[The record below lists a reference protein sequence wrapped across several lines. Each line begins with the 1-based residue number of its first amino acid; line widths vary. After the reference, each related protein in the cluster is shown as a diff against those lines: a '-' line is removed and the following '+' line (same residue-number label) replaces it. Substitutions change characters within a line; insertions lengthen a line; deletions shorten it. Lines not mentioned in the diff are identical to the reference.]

1 LRIKIAA
8 SILSADYGNL
18 ARDVKEAEAAGVD
31 VIHFDIMDGRFV
43 PNITFGHG
51 VVRALRNGCGLPFF
65 VHLMTVEP
73 ERHVANFVEAGA
85 DIIAFHLEAS
95 KRPLRVMRLIRESG
109 VGVGVSLNPPT
120 ALISAKGLM
129 GDVDYLLLMTV
140 RPGFPGQK
148 LIKSVLPKVR
158 MARAELLEGGLKCLI
173 AVDGGINSKTAPLA
187 VKAGADVL
195 VAGSAIFGGDVKSAV
210 KDLRRSIS
218 LPVSHTREPR

>member
-1 LRIKIAA
+1 MRIKIAA
-8 SILSADYGNL
+8 SILSADYGHL
-18 ARDVKEAEAAGVD
+18 ARDVKKAEDAGVD
-31 VIHFDIMDGRFV
+31 MIHFDIMDGRFV

-51 VVRALRNGCGLPFF
+51 VVQALREGCRLPFF

-73 ERHVANFVEAGA
+73 ERQVKNFVEAGA
-85 DIIAFHLEAS
+85 DIIVFHLEAS

-109 VGVGVSLNPPT
+109 VGVGISLNPST
-120 ALISAKGLM
+120 ALSSVKRLM
-129 GDVDYLLLMTV
+129 GEVDYLLLMTV

-158 MARAELLEGGLKCLI
+158 MARIEFLESGLI
-173 AVDGGINSKTAPLA
+173 AVDGGINTTSAPLA

-195 VAGSAIFGGDVKSAV
+195 VAGSAIFGKDVKKAV

-218 LPVSHTREPR
+218 LPMGLTCESR

>member
-8 SILSADYGNL
+8 SILSADYGHL
-18 ARDVKEAEAAGVD
+18 ARDVKKAEDAGVD
-31 VIHFDIMDGRFV
+31 MIHFDIMDGRFV

-51 VVRALRNGCGLPFF
+51 VVQALREGCRLPFF

-73 ERHVANFVEAGA
+73 ERQVKNFVEAGA
-85 DIIAFHLEAS
+85 DIIVFHLEAS

-109 VGVGVSLNPPT
+109 VGVGISLNPST
-120 ALISAKGLM
+120 ALSSVKRLM
-129 GDVDYLLLMTV
+129 GEVDYLLLMTV

-158 MARAELLEGGLKCLI
+158 MARIEFLERGPKRLI
-173 AVDGGINSKTAPLA
+173 AVDGGINSTSAPLA

-195 VAGSAIFGGDVKSAV
+195 VAGSAIFGKDVKKAV

-218 LPVSHTREPR
+218 LPWLNM